1 MINALNPDLNN
12 DYLLMLQVGQG
23 NKGAFNLLF
32 KKYWEMAYSTAY
44 KRLRDADQAKDI
56 IQDVF
61 AHIWFNKDTLHI
73 NNIPA
78 YLNRSIR
85 NKVIK
90 IAAKQKTV
98 HPFFNL
104 LDVLA
109 QEGNG
114 ADSPLLQ
121 KEFFRSCEALL
132 DTLPPQRQTIFRLRF
147 QDDLPTKEIA
157 GLLGLSR
164 KTVQNQLGKAI
175 QKLRLSMMHLWT
187 LFFMAFSIF

>member
-1 MINALNPDLNN
+1 MINAVNPDLNN

-32 KKYWEMAYSTAY
+32 EKYWEVAYSTAY

-78 YLNRSIR
+78 YLNRAIR

-104 LDVLA
+104 PEVLA